1 MNNRENLEF
10 NNKKIC
16 GLWLILVGAVIG
28 VSLLFGGHF
37 IINPII
43 FLIGYYVCFFISN
56 FDKKIRAKLS
66 QGKMS
71 GFQKKM
77 IFFSIMSLFFLMSI
91 FSGRYFATWNWRMI
105 WLGVMI
111 ATAIHFCTF
120 YFVHGKSM
128 IFLGLACAAIAL
140 VGYHLPADKTWISF
154 AADAITKATF
164 GAYLL
169 FLSKPT
175 VSKKTVLVNR
185 KAPANA

>member
-1 MNNRENLEF
+1 MNTKERLEF
-10 NNKKIC
+10 NNKRLC
-16 GLWLILVGAVIG
+16 GLWLISVGAVIG
-28 VSLLFGGHF
+28 ISLIFGGHF

-56 FDKKIRAKLS
+56 VDKKVRAKLS

-77 IFFSIMSLFFLMSI
+77 IFFSICSLFFLMSI

-120 YFVHGKSM
+120 YFVHGKGM
-128 IFLGLACAAIAL
+128 IFLGAVCATIAL
-140 VGYHLPADKTWISF
+140 VGYHLPYEYTWISF
-154 AADAITKATF
+154 AADALTKAVF

-169 FLSKPT
+169 FLSKPS
-175 VSKKTVLVNR
+175 VSKITVQT
-185 KAPANA
+185 NATASV